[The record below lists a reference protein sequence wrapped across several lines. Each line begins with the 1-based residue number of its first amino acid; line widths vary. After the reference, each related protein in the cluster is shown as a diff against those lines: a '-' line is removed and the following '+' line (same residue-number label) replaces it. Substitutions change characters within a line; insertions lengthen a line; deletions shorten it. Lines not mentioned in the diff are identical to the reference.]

1 MLIEMEV
8 AMFPRDADVRRALK
22 RYPDVTCDERRAL
35 RSWYHQADA
44 VELLAALNDPS
55 LEQPLEQLQRDH
67 RPTIAASAAALAVPL
82 LLILAAAALT

>member
-1 MLIEMEV
+1 
-8 AMFPRDADVRRALK
+8 MFPRDADVRRALR

-35 RSWYHQADA
+35 RSWYRQADI

-67 RPTIAASAAALAVPL
+67 GPTVGTSAAALAVPL
-82 LLILAAAALT
+82 LLILAAAALI